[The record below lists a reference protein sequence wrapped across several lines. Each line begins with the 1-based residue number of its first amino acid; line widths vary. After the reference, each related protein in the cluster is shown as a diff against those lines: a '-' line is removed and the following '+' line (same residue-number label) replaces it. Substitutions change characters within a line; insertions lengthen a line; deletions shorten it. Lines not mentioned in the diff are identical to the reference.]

1 MCFLG
6 YEALVIYKKSSKKVW
21 RIIKTVIRLVIKA
34 VAGLVMRI
42 IHVIGSLAD
51 LVYSFE
57 KMMMVQVLILR
68 DSNSQGVIME
78 TDIGTTIVTAKQ
90 IFKDRFNVAIKSY
103 GKLMV
108 QTLPKPAPSVAFD
121 VERDEEAFSNEFGEA
136 GEYFAD
142 NLAGWVVRT
151 SRHCT
156 FW

>member
-6 YEALVIYKKSSKKVW
+6 YEALVSYKKSSKKVW